1 MLTIYPLPWLGLPHI
16 PRPRTPLSP
25 YDLFKPFQSGCI
37 ITFVPCSLDR
47 THSQPTLSSYF
58 IYLAQS
64 IIASSINRLFS
75 SPFSLI
81 VDLFSLLFVSHC
93 IHTPPHTSNLRLA
106 HHTHTS
112 FVLHNSPYLPQHI
125 SPIAIFGTY
134 VQYCNV
140 LSFIIVHLM
149 FSLSRCGRH
158 AARGHTLVA
167 RADLINP
174 RPRAA
179 DHVCS
184 RNADIA
190 SEFRAICWGR

>member
-1 MLTIYPLPWLGLPHI
+1 MLSRPHTLTTHSVFLLHLSRTIYHCLIHQPPFFLSVLTHRRPVFTAICFALHSYATPHFE
-16 PRPRTPLSP
+16 P
-25 YDLFKPFQSGCI
+25 
-37 ITFVPCSLDR
+37 
-47 THSQPTLSSYF
+47 PTR
-58 IYLAQS
+58 
-64 IIASSINRLFS
+64 AS
-75 SPFSLI
+75 
-81 VDLFSLLFVSHC
+81 
-93 IHTPPHTSNLRLA
+93 
-106 HHTHTS
+106 HTS
-112 FVLHNSPYLPQHI
+112 FDLHHSPYLPQHI

-140 LSFIIVHLM
+140 LSFIIVHLV

-158 AARGHTLVA
+158 AAHGHTLVA

-190 SEFRAICWGR
+190 SKFRAICWGR

>member
-81 VDLFSLLFVSHC
+81 VDLLSLLFVSHC
-93 IHTPPHTSNLRLA
+93 IHTPPHASNLRLA
-106 HHTHTS
+106 HRTHTS
-112 FVLHNSPYLPQHI
+112 FDLHHSPYLPQHI
-125 SPIAIFGTY
+125 SPFAIFGTY
-134 VQYCNV
+134 VQYCNIFPF
-140 LSFIIVHLM
+140 LSFNSFPLS
-149 FSLSRCGRH
+149 SLPNGPLAFNAGPFYITNNERNH
-158 AARGHTLVA
+158 AIPWVVIRYWVL
-167 RADLINP
+167 
-174 RPRAA
+174 
-179 DHVCS
+179 
-184 RNADIA
+184 
-190 SEFRAICWGR
+190 